1 VILQRFLDPFDED
14 RGLTMDSVRT
24 VQRKTVIAS
33 GMIKISP
40 RDLVFLKE
48 SSEDVQIALIAKR
61 SLPNGDQKRL
71 LGHISRMLLFST
83 PLKRNFKI
91 L

>member
-1 VILQRFLDPFDED
+1 
-14 RGLTMDSVRT
+14 MDSVRM
-24 VQRKTVIAS
+24 VQRKTVIVS

-40 RDLVFLKE
+40 RDPVFLKE
-48 SSEDVQIALIAKR
+48 SLEDVQIALIAKR

-71 LGHISRMLLFST
+71 LGHISRKLLFST